1 MLICAAIVLA
11 FLGSILAGLFG
22 GGAGLIVTP
31 SIYMLLNYSNAQATG
46 LMQTSI
52 TTMIGSLMLAGAI
65 GIYKHATYDHIE
77 WSVVKKSAP
86 WVMVGAALGCLA
98 MSHISNRA
106 MVLIFAIA
114 TLVLAIRSTL
124 QLLGKNSSPNVGM
137 SHSSYSPG
145 LMYGGGLLLG
155 IVSTLSGA
163 ASFAVPYY
171 EYLGLTIKKA
181 IGTTTVI
188 VWLYSIV
195 VLIFMV
201 SSGWHV
207 HHLPAH
213 NMGYLNYYYLILFL
227 LPTIPGTLLGA
238 RWARVL
244 PTYYLKLFFTLLLYV
259 IGISMLVF

>member
-31 SIYMLLNYSNAQATG
+31 SIYMLLNYSNPQASG

-52 TTMIGSLMLAGAI
+52 TTMVGSLILAGFI
-65 GIYKHATYDHIE
+65 GIYKHAKYDHIE
-77 WSVVKKSAP
+77 WPVVKKSVP
-86 WVMVGAALGCLA
+86 WVMVGAALGCFA
-98 MSHISNRA
+98 MSHISNSA

-114 TLVLAIRSTL
+114 TLVLALRSTL
-124 QLLGKNSSPNVGM
+124 QLRRKNSSPNAGE

-145 LMYGGGLLLG
+145 SMYGGSFLLG

-188 VWLYSIV
+188 VLLYSIV
-195 VLIFMV
+195 DLVFMI
-201 SSGWHV
+201 SIGWHV

-213 NMGYLNYYYLILFL
+213 NIGFLNYYYLILFL
-227 LPTIPGTLLGA
+227 IPTIPGTLLGA
-238 RWARVL
+238 KWARVL
-244 PTYYLKLFFTLLLYV
+244 PTYYLKLFFTVLLYV